1 MDPTNYDPVPG
12 DSGDIRGDTGAEAA
26 AAEEAPA
33 RGPAQARVVRL
44 VAGDYLL
51 TVNPVD
57 GSEIEPC
64 PPGELPARPERHD
77 AAERAELRRAAAPP
91 PPARPAGPQLPLVG
105 RSQERE
111 RLGRLLSRGRSV
123 RLTGPAGSGR
133 TALLDA
139 LAEDCATLAPDG
151 VVRLCGHQRSVTELL
166 HELFTAVHHAPLYR
180 PDRAELLAHV
190 REIGAVVVLDDLEF
204 GGAQLDELLD
214 ATPECAWLLAA
225 TPEVAA
231 PSADSH
237 LEEVFLSGLDRTDC
251 LELLE
256 AAVGRALTDQEADWA
271 ADVWFDSEGL
281 PLRVVQAGALLR
293 LGAAVDGEQRP
304 PVRELAVELAGR
316 LSEQAREALRFA
328 LALGG
333 ELPHQAQLPALV
345 GDTHADAAAGELAS
359 AGLVT
364 AAGAR
369 YRLAPGV
376 AEELIA
382 NGRGEYGTD
391 AGADSGSDSRSGERV
406 LSAAQHY
413 SWWAGHPSVA
423 PERIAAEA
431 DAVLAVL
438 AALVAGGRPG
448 QPSAAVLLARTAA
461 PAFAAALHWGA
472 WERALR
478 HGQQAA
484 RVAGEV
490 GEEAYFH
497 HELGVLALCTGQV
510 ERARAE
516 LETSVGMRGALADK
530 RGAVAGRRALA
541 LVEDRSRQ
549 ARGAGAG
556 TPSGVSGAGVK
567 PGALPGSAGPRSVRP
582 GVVPPSAV
590 PPAVAPP
597 AVVPPSV
604 PPVRPAD
611 DATTAI
617 ISRVSAVPGPSARP
631 SGVAGVAGT
640 ARSAQGAAAP
650 QGWAKKLMAGG
661 NRRNLTAAGAGVL
674 FAAVLGTV
682 VTIGATSGK
691 HGDDGGP
698 ADRVSPRQ
706 SASQQDDNGG
716 MSADQ
721 PVTGESGRPPV
732 PGLPGRPGHSAGP
745 GAEPSASHGAT
756 GGPAPSTPG
765 QSGAPVTHSPQ
776 PSDTET
782 GEPTHTGS
790 PSPTDKPSPSKTAD
804 PGPTG
809 KPSTPG
815 PSPVT
820 QSASVSAPSKTKG

>member
-1 MDPTNYDPVPG
+1 MDPTHHDRVPG
-12 DSGDIRGDTGAEAA
+12 QSGDIHEDAA
-26 AAEEAPA
+26 VDGPAPA
-33 RGPAQARVVRL
+33 RGPAQARVVQL
-44 VAGDYLL
+44 VAGNYLL

-77 AAERAELRRAAAPP
+77 PAERAELLRASVPP

-105 RSQERE
+105 RSEERE

-151 VVRLCGHQRSVTELL
+151 VVRLCGHQRSSSDLL
-166 HELFTAVHHAPLYR
+166 HELFAAVHHAPLHR
-180 PDRAELLAHV
+180 PDRAELLGRV

-204 GGAQLDELLD
+204 GGVQLDELLD

-293 LGAAVDGEQRP
+293 LGATVDQEQRP

-316 LSEQAREALRFA
+316 LSEQARDALRFA

-333 ELPHQAQLPALV
+333 ELPHQAQLPALA
-345 GDTHADAAAGELAS
+345 GDTHADAAAGELVA

-369 YRLAPGV
+369 HRLAAGV
-376 AEELIA
+376 ADQLTGDA
-382 NGRGEYGTD
+382 QAGYGTD
-391 AGADSGSDSRSGERV
+391 LAERA

-413 SWWAGHPSVA
+413 SWWAGHPSVT

-431 DAVLAVL
+431 DALLAVL

-448 QPSAAVLLARTAA
+448 QPAAAVLLARTAA

-472 WERALR
+472 WERSLR

-484 RVAGEV
+484 RLAGEV

-516 LETSVGMRGALADK
+516 LETSVGMRGAMADK

-541 LVEDRSRQ
+541 LVADRSRQ
-549 ARGAGAG
+549 A
-556 TPSGVSGAGVK
+556 S
-567 PGALPGSAGPRSVRP
+567 PRP
-582 GVVPPSAV
+582 AAPAVPPQV
-590 PPAVAPP
+590 PPAVSAVSAVPAAPGPRPVVPRQVPP
-597 AVVPPSV
+597 AQ
-604 PPVRPAD
+604 RPD

-617 ISRVSAVPGPSARP
+617 ISRVPAAPARPVAAAAVP
-631 SGVAGVAGT
+631 
-640 ARSAQGAAAP
+640 P
-650 QGWAKKLMAGG
+650 QSWAKKLMAGG
-661 NRRNLTAAGAGVL
+661 NRRNLAAAGAGVL

-691 HGDDGGP
+691 HGDGGP
-698 ADRVSPRQ
+698 AEKVGPRQ
-706 SASQQDDNGG
+706 SASQQDDTGG
-716 MSADQ
+716 LSADQ
-721 PVTGESGRPPV
+721 PAAGQNGPAPAPGVT
-732 PGLPGRPGHSAGP
+732 GRPGRSHGP
-745 GAEPSASHGAT
+745 SGQPSASHGAT
-756 GGPAPSTPG
+756 SSVSPSTPG
-765 QSGAPVTHSPQ
+765 ESESPVTQSPR
-776 PSDTET
+776 PTDT
-782 GEPTHTGS
+782 GEPSHSQS
-790 PSPTDKPSPSKTAD
+790 PSPSEKPSPTKTVD
-804 PGPTG
+804 PGPTS
-809 KPSTPG
+809 KPTTPG

-820 QSASVSAPSKTKG
+820 QSASVSAPSRPSKG